1 MTKTF
6 LHGRTE
12 AVRTVQ
18 PESVN
23 FVKASSLLI
32 YEATSPYI
40 FTPTDLLFGGDGT
53 GKDQCAPPRMQE
65 ARRAYEGVF
74 EGSRPGPVRVWPC
87 DLLLMLS

>member
-23 FVKASSLLI
+23 FVKASS
-32 YEATSPYI
+32 P
-40 FTPTDLLFGGDGT
+40 FDLRDNI
-53 GKDQCAPPRMQE
+53 R
-65 ARRAYEGVF
+65 
-74 EGSRPGPVRVWPC
+74 
-87 DLLLMLS
+87 